1 MKVKVHLDRLGLGC
15 CHQNVAADAAR
26 RRPFYYKPDAPFS
39 STTKV
44 ECQGLADLM
53 LLPHFFIHWTAFFL
67 AS

>member
-44 ECQGLADLM
+44 ECQGY
-53 LLPHFFIHWTAFFL
+53 
-67 AS
+67 